1 MSEVVTPRSTK
12 LFNYRKKGCHE
23 LWKAGIPL
31 KIIREQPVWV
41 SLVQGAVH
49 HEDRDALPLGHGLK
63 MLQLEGT
70 VEGWSSS
77 TPNRDDEWMK
87 YQQLLDDKLEVFMH
101 LHGTT
106 HFAACGP
113 LPLSKI
119 VTKWFNNRS
128 NISLI
133 E

>member
-1 MSEVVTPRSTK
+1 MQCSEFHQPKRCITILVAYVRDCILFLCAVISIMSEVVTPRSTK

-77 TPNRDDEWMK
+77 TPNRDDE
-87 YQQLLDDKLEVFMH
+87 
-101 LHGTT
+101 
-106 HFAACGP
+106 
-113 LPLSKI
+113 
-119 VTKWFNNRS
+119 
-128 NISLI
+128 
-133 E
+133 